1 MAPQS
6 DIPVSANVLGTIGT
20 ILWFTQLLPQIWTNW
35 RTKSTEGLPASM
47 MFLWAVSGV
56 PFGVYAI
63 AQNFNIPIQVQ
74 PQAFMTLCLVSW
86 GQCLFYGRKWPLW
99 KVILTC
105 VATGATFGGVEA
117 ALILTL
123 RPIYRAGNSVPI
135 IVIGIIAAILLGA
148 GLVPP
153 YGEAWKRR
161 GRIIG
166 INFLFLTVD
175 SSGALFSLLSLVVQ
189 KSFDVLG
196 GVQYGVVILLEL
208 GIFVSH
214 IIWLI
219 RTRKIRKNAK
229 KDGKTFDDVAAEHEQ
244 RGEKFKFAERK
255 PWAWRGRGEDKGVG
269 DVELGGGSGNE
280 SERVG
285 EKDGGV
291 QSGEQ

>member
-35 RTKSTEGLPASM
+35 RSKSTEGLPASM

-63 AQNFNIPIQVQ
+63 VQNFNIPIQVQ
-74 PQAFMTLCLVSW
+74 PQAFMVLCLVSW
-86 GQCLFYGRKWPLW
+86 GQCLYYGRKWPLW
-99 KVILTC
+99 TVILTC
-105 VATGATFGGVEA
+105 TATGAIFGGVEA
-117 ALILTL
+117 ALILTI
-123 RPIYRAGNSVPI
+123 RPIYRAGNEIPI
-135 IVIGIIAAILLGA
+135 VVIGIIAAILLAA

-189 KSFDVLG
+189 RSFDVLG

-214 IIWLI
+214 FVWLV
-219 RTRKIRKNAK
+219 RTRRIRKRAK
-229 KDGKTFDDVAAEHEQ
+229 GEGKTFDDVAKEYEQ
-244 RGEKFKFAERK
+244 RGETFRFAERK
-255 PWAWRGRGEDKGVG
+255 SWPWGRRGEEKGEG
-269 DVELGGGSGNE
+269 DVEMGNE

-285 EKDGGV
+285 DKDTGAQGRE
-291 QSGEQ
+291 S